1 MELSSVPGLQ
11 CLNLMVI
18 LDAEDLLVVME
29 VEDLLVV
36 IEVENLLVEM
46 EMELMKGVPESLST
60 SSSSSSSFVFSYP
73 LTHRCCWY
81 PPKLS
86 VKLAF
91 LWIVGP
97 PKTVYFDL
105 LVLQLELFDP

>member
-1 MELSSVPGLQ
+1 MELSSVPGMQ

-46 EMELMKGVPESLST
+46 EMELMKGVPESLS
-60 SSSSSSSFVFSYP
+60 SSSSFVFSYP

-91 LWIVGP
+91 LWFVGP

-105 LVLQLELFDP
+105 MVLQLELFDP